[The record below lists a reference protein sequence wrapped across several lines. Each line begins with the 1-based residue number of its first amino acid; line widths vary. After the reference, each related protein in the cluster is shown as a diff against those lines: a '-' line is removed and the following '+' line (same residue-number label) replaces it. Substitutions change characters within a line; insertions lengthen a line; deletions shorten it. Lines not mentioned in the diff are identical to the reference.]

1 MIKLSD
7 YLDYLNKEI
16 IQSRKKAD
24 ENTIRVAKEYAQ
36 DEYLKY
42 FKAPRYAF
50 TSIKLD
56 IPLKITD
63 ISAEKKFNFK
73 LDEAKFLSEVNAE
86 IEVLNREKKL
96 SLPLLSKE
104 QIEKKEFRQLFTTL
118 EAKDQRF
125 VQSIEEEV
133 KKIDLK
139 PQLDFLKIGKP
150 VKPVKP
156 GSFTPQES
164 SAGTELNEMKRV
176 ITDVI
181 AKNHTI
187 VGTKLNDL
195 YIDPNTTGAADKE
208 KIFVNLHVEME
219 EEGIRIATFNDKDG
233 KTIEEIIFE

>member
-63 ISAEKKFNFK
+63 ISAQRKFNFK
-73 LDEAKFLSEVNAE
+73 LDEAKFLHEVNAE

-96 SLPLLSKE
+96 SLPLLTRE
-104 QIEKKEFRQLFTTL
+104 QIEKEEFRQLFTTL

-125 VQSIEEEV
+125 VRSIEEEV
-133 KKIDLK
+133 KKINLK
-139 PQLDFLKIGKP
+139 PQLDSLKIGKP
-150 VKPVKP
+150 VKP
-156 GSFTPQES
+156 GRFTPQGS
-164 SAGTELNEMKRV
+164 SAGTEHLEMKRV
-176 ITDVI
+176 ISEVI

-187 VGTKLNDL
+187 VGTKLDDL
-195 YIDPNTTGAADKE
+195 FIDPNTTGAADKE

-219 EEGIRIATFNDKDG
+219 EEGIRIATFTDKEG
-233 KTIEEIIFE
+233 KTVEEIIFE

>member
-73 LDEAKFLSEVNAE
+73 LDKEKFLQEVNE
-86 IEVLNREKKL
+86 KIELLNVEKSL
-96 SLPLLSKE
+96 SMPLLTRE
-104 QIEKKEFRQLFTTL
+104 QIEKKEFKQLFTTL
-118 EAKDQRF
+118 EAKDQKF
-125 VQSIEEEV
+125 VRSIEEEV

-139 PQLDFLKIGKP
+139 PQLESLKLASP
-150 VKPVKP
+150 DNPDR
-156 GSFTPQES
+156 FRPQEGT
-164 SAGTELNEMKRV
+164 AGREMVEMRHV
-176 ITDVI
+176 ISEII

-187 VGTKLNDL
+187 VGTKLHDL

-219 EEGIRIATFNDKDG
+219 EEGIRIATFTNKEG
-233 KTIEEIIFE
+233 KTVEEIIFE